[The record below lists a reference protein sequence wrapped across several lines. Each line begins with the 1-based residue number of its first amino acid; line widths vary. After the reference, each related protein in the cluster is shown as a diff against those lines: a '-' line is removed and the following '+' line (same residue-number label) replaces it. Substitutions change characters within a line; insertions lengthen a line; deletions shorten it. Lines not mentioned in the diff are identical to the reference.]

1 MYNTVV
7 IFILLL
13 PWSILGI
20 MVVGSLGH
28 RMRLRKVAIR
38 SR

>member
-7 IFILLL
+7 TLILLL

-20 MVVGSLGH
+20 MVVASLGN

>member
-7 IFILLL
+7 ILILLL

>member
-20 MVVGSLGH
+20 MVVGSLGQ
-28 RMRLRKVAIR
+28 RMRLRKVSIR

>member
-7 IFILLL
+7 TLILLL